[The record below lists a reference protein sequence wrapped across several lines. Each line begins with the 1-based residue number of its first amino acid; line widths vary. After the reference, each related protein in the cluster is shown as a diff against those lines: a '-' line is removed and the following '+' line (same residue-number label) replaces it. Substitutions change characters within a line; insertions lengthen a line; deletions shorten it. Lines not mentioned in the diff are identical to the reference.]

1 MAETWRELGEN
12 HHEHHGEGSLLEDVA
27 ELTSAG
33 CQYVLVTGTRDEC
46 GNCSNTLFD
55 ADGIVAKVDWK
66 HLPGPFVGAG
76 STLSAALAA
85 VMARGAGAQDALPPA
100 QEYVTGT
107 LANACRFGMG
117 RLIPNKIFRA
127 PGAAC

>member
-1 MAETWRELGEN
+1 M
-12 HHEHHGEGSLLEDVA
+12 
-27 ELTSAG
+27 
-33 CQYVLVTGTRDEC
+33 LVTGIGGGDGTRCNE
-46 GNCSNTLFD
+46 LYD
-55 ADGIVAKVDWK
+55 ADGLATALPWSQL
-66 HLPGPFVGAG
+66 LPGPFVGAG

>member
-1 MAETWRELGEN
+1 
-12 HHEHHGEGSLLEDVA
+12 
-27 ELTSAG
+27 
-33 CQYVLVTGTRDEC
+33 VLVTGIGGGDGTRCNE
-46 GNCSNTLFD
+46 LYD
-55 ADGIVAKVDWK
+55 ADGLAIALPWSQ

-85 VMARGAGAQDALPPA
+85 TMARGTDALDALPGA
-100 QEYVTGT
+100 HEYVTGT